1 MGVIYNTVI
10 KVGKACAPKWYKF
23 TPRAADLEY
32 EFVGEDISSGNN
44 IQFRGSVIDH
54 NGYHYSIPY
63 AATSIVRTDTRNG
76 SQTKYNVNKLS
87 TSRQKW
93 IDVVYA
99 SNKKIYASPHSAKG
113 ILRIDTEDPDNVVV
127 DEVRYGYGLQC
138 RGIALKDNG
147 DGTGRGYL
155 TTYSGSSVVRR
166 FNFTQDKDTPVSH
179 VNYTYPYELDPY
191 YNYRNSVKLGS
202 TTLAKDD
209 CKTRAFMYRSFWGAV
224 NGGNGLIYGI
234 PYGSAFVMTIDT
246 DNGDAVEFLTDY
258 PLSANAAYSDKRWNE
273 NYLYG
278 ASPQWGKYRG
288 GVLASNGCIYSF
300 GTHARSVLKI
310 NTINNYVTEI
320 PYPQEVIDRMVE
332 GQSPA
337 LSASIGKGSTSFF
350 SYEGP
355 EGNVYNTLWNVD
367 MQLCIDTQTDN
378 ITFKSLSDIINK
390 ETTGASSM
398 RYTSASTIGNSTFM
412 APGVANQ
419 VLKITYPEANVPVS
433 PTPTP
438 STSICIAPSV
448 TPSTSMHICPSTT
461 PTSTPTLTPTN
472 CVQPSQ
478 TSLPTYTSCATCTPT
493 STPSISQSVTP
504 TPSISCSITPTP
516 SSTPSPTQSTSTT
529 PSPTPSASGYTS
541 PTPTPS
547 VTPSISVVPTKPVN
561 EKKESFWDMLIK
573 LLKSLFS

>member
-1 MGVIYNTVI
+1 MGVIYNAAI
-10 KVGKACAPKWYKF
+10 KVGKACAPIWYKF

-32 EFVGEDISSGNN
+32 EFVGGDISSGNN

-63 AATSIVRTDTRNG
+63 AATSIVRTDTRDG

-166 FNFTQDKDTPVSH
+166 FNFTQDTDTPVSH

-310 NTINNYVTEI
+310 NTADNSVSEI

-337 LSASIGKGSTSFF
+337 LSATIGKGSTSFF
-350 SYEGP
+350 SFEGP

-367 MQLCIDTQTDN
+367 MQLCIDPQTDN

-398 RYTSASTIGNSTFM
+398 RYTSASTIGNNTFM
-412 APGVANQ
+412 VPGVANQ
-419 VLKITYPEANVPVS
+419 ILKITYPEYTPKVT

-438 STSICIAPSV
+438 SSSEIPK
-448 TPSTSMHICPSTT
+448 TT
-461 PTSTPTLTPTN
+461 PTSTPS
-472 CVQPSQ
+472 V
-478 TSLPTYTSCATCTPT
+478 
-493 STPSISQSVTP
+493 SQSVTP
-504 TPSISCSITPTP
+504 TPSISCSTTPTP
-516 SSTPSPTQSTSTT
+516 SSTPSPSQSASTTPSPTPSASTT
-529 PSPTPSASGYTS
+529 PSPTPSASGYPS
-541 PTPTPS
+541 PSPTPS
-547 VTPSISVVPTKPVN
+547 VTPSPSTVPTKPVK
-561 EKKESFWDMLIK
+561 EKKSFWELILR